1 MELIQIGENA
11 LKVML
16 TKEDMAYYA
25 IEFERLDY
33 ENTETRRA
41 IWSILDEAQ
50 RTLGFEAAR
59 DRLYIQAFRDK
70 GGGCELFVRRM
81 DASSAKTARR
91 VLFRFSGMH
100 WLLAACSRLQ
110 NCGFSGESAAYTG
123 DDGAIYL
130 TLADGAG
137 AASFSYLGELGAA
150 LPYSE
155 AFLTEHT
162 EPLCENAV
170 CTLAA
175 LR

>member
-1 MELIQIGENA
+1 MELIQIGEHA

-16 TKEDMAYYA
+16 TKEDMEYYA

-41 IWSILDEAQ
+41 IWNILDEAK

-59 DRLYIQAFRDK
+59 DGLYIQAFKDK

-81 DASSAKTARR
+81 DTPREVSLRR
-91 VLFRFSGMH
+91 VLFRFSGMRP
-100 WLLAACSRLQ
+100 LLSACARLQ
-110 NCGFSGESAAYTG
+110 NCGFSGASTAFSG
-123 DDGAIYL
+123 DDGALYL
-130 TLADGAG
+130 TLSGG
-137 AASFSYLGELGAA
+137 TGVSPFSYLCELGTS

-155 AFLTEHT
+155 AFLAEHAK
-162 EPLCENAV
+162 PLCENAV
-170 CTLAA
+170 SALSA